1 MVKKSPSLIPKLP
14 SYPLHGSN
22 EGDNEGSEEG
32 IDDGVLLGI
41 ELGSKVGSAMEKKE
55 SMVRCNLS
63 KGQRNLKRQSL
74 SSPRSK
80 T

>member
-41 ELGSKVGSAMEKKE
+41 ELGSKVGSAMEKRKYGE
-55 SMVRCNLS
+55 M
-63 KGQRNLKRQSL
+63 
-74 SSPRSK
+74 
-80 T
+80 

>member
-41 ELGSKVGSAMEKKE
+41 ELGSKVGSAMEKE
-55 SMVRCNLS
+55 SMVRCKLS
-63 KGQRNLKRQSL
+63 KGQREI
-74 SSPRSK
+74 
-80 T
+80 